1 MDDVVLSW
9 SFQNWITVLLMVA
22 VFFVVV
28 VLLTKT
34 AKALIAGQQSAAS

>member
-22 VFFVVV
+22 VFFVVL
-28 VLLTKT
+28 VLLAKT
-34 AKALIAGQQSAAS
+34 SKALIGSRQSAAS